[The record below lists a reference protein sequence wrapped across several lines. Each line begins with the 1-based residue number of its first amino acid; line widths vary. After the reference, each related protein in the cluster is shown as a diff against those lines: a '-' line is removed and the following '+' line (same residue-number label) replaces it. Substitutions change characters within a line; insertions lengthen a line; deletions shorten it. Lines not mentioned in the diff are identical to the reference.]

1 MFVPVAQCRLC
12 YCKHSLL
19 AAVDLRWRF
28 GLYAHAQLEL
38 RQLVLE
44 TVIQSELAVWFLA
57 QDLLRMRRLAAAQ
70 LHTRLYAQ
78 AKLIN

>member
-1 MFVPVAQCRLC
+1 MFVPVAHCRLC

-19 AAVDLRWRF
+19 AAVDNK
-28 GLYAHAQLEL
+28 GLVWFYAHAQLEL

-44 TVIQSELAVWFLA
+44 TVIQSELAVLFLA